1 MQIPDLQIQREIR
14 ITVDFYKFPSWKNM
28 EISHVERAG
37 DVRHSETIFFRR
49 FLK

>member
-1 MQIPDLQIQREIR
+1 MQIPDLQIQRDRNHCGFLQI
-14 ITVDFYKFPSWKNM
+14 PLMKNM